1 MLSVGKALSIQAHPD
16 IELARKLH
24 AERPDVYKD
33 PNHKPEMA
41 IALTKFEGLCGFRQD
56 IERSGSVKINL
67 KILIYNFVLF
77 LDLNISHPAAENG
90 YIQYS

>member
-41 IALTKFEGLCGFRQD
+41 IALTNFEGLCGFRQD
-56 IERSGSVKINL
+56 IERSGSVQINL
-67 KILIYNFVLF
+67 KIIYNFVLF
-77 LDLNISHPAAENG
+77 LDLNISHPAAEDG
-90 YIQYS
+90 

>member
-1 MLSVGKALSIQAHPD
+1 MAPLGDDRGEGGLLSTSALAK
-16 IELARKLH
+16 KLH

-56 IERSGSVKINL
+56 IERRS
-67 KILIYNFVLF
+67 
-77 LDLNISHPAAENG
+77 
-90 YIQYS
+90 

>member
-1 MLSVGKALSIQAHPD
+1 MTPFNCDFFKVLSVGKALSIQAHPD
-16 IELARKLH
+16 IALAKKLH

-56 IERSGSVKINL
+56 MERRS
-67 KILIYNFVLF
+67 
-77 LDLNISHPAAENG
+77 
-90 YIQYS
+90 